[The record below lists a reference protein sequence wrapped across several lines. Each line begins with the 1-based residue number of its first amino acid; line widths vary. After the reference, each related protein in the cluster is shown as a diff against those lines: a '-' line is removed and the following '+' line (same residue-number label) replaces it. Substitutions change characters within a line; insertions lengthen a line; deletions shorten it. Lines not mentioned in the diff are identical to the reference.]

1 MELGSLKAHILVVD
15 DETSVLTTLQA
26 ILQQEGYSVD
36 AAPGG
41 AQALAAI
48 QARHYDLVLT
58 DLKMPGVDGLQVL
71 AQVRKHSPET
81 VTIMMTG
88 YASLDSAIEAVQLG
102 AYEYLLKPTEVPQLK
117 LAVKRSLER
126 KRLSEIDTL
135 YNSSLAITAQSDH
148 DPDAISTHIVDAVCN
163 VLGIASACVVVL
175 NREHC
180 NNCPPGFAEILSR
193 AELLMPLA
201 RGEVITTQHNI
212 TPVEQW
218 AQRLGLTSVAL
229 VPGIANERLVC
240 VLCADN
246 GQKPYE
252 FHASALRFLRALSSQ
267 AALALE
273 NVSLIRELKT
283 NNEALLRANRKL
295 KELDKLKSQFLS
307 VATHELRTP
316 LTVILGYN
324 AMLAESLHD
333 RLSEAEQETLTESV
347 AACKRLIRLVNSM
360 LDMAQIEAGKMKM
373 NFAPGDLRR
382 LAQGVIALF
391 QHDARARNVALNAT
405 LPARLP
411 KITMDAERIQQV
423 LINLVANA
431 LKFTPENGSVRV
443 QVRYRSERDQVSI
456 SVTDTG
462 PGISPEDQIHI
473 FDEFAQVQRQNRDRQ
488 KSGSGLGLAIARR
501 IVEAHQGTISLDSR
515 PSQGTTFSVTLPLQQ
530 VSPELRAVSA

>member
-15 DETSVLTTLQA
+15 DETSVLTTVQA
-26 ILQQEGYSVD
+26 ILQEEGYEVD

-41 AQALAAI
+41 SQALSAI

-71 AQVRKHSPET
+71 AHVRKHSPET

-135 YNSSLAITAQSDH
+135 YNSSLAITAQNDQ
-148 DPDAISTHIVDAVCN
+148 DPAAISTHIVDAVCN

-175 NREHC
+175 NREHY

-201 RGEVITTQHNI
+201 RGDVITTQHNVA
-212 TPVEQW
+212 PLAEW
-218 AQRLGLTSVAL
+218 AQRFGRASVAL
-229 VPGIANERLVC
+229 VPGIANQRLVC

-246 GQKPYE
+246 GEKPYE
-252 FHASALRFLRALSSQ
+252 FHASSLRFLRALSSQ

-373 NFAPGDLRR
+373 NFYPGDVRKLVQ
-382 LAQGVIALF
+382 AVVALF
-391 QHDARARNVALNAT
+391 QHDARARNVALNTT

-431 LKFTPENGSVRV
+431 LKFTPKDGAVRI
-443 QVRYRSERDQVSI
+443 QVRHRSEREQLTI

-462 PGISPEDQIHI
+462 PGISREDQEHI
-473 FDEFAQVQRQNRDRQ
+473 FDEFAQVQRHNRQRQ
-488 KSGSGLGLAIARR
+488 RSGSGLGLAIARR
-501 IVEAHQGTISLDSR
+501 IIEAHQGTISLDSHVGR
-515 PSQGTTFSVTLPLQQ
+515 GSTFSVTLPLHQ